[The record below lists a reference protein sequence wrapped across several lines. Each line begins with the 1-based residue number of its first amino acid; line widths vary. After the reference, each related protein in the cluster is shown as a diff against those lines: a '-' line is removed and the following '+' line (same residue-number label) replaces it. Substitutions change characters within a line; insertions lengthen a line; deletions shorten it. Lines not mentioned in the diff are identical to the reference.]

1 MSIEL
6 VVFDWNGTLSNARD
20 VPVGNTIPPLYD
32 GVLEVLAALDKQHCH
47 MAIATGHSFA
57 GLSRELKH
65 YNIAHYFSSLQTAD
79 TGLGKPHPS
88 VMDDI
93 LSDAG
98 LEKSQ
103 VLMVGDTANDMRFA
117 VNSGVKAV
125 AVSYGAY
132 PASGLNEYAPH
143 AMIDDIRELLSV
155 VNA

>member
-1 MSIEL
+1 VSIEL

-57 GLSRELKH
+57 GLSRE
-65 YNIAHYFSSLQTAD
+65 
-79 TGLGKPHPS
+79 
-88 VMDDI
+88 
-93 LSDAG
+93 
-98 LEKSQ
+98 
-103 VLMVGDTANDMRFA
+103 VGDTANDMRFA